1 MEWTVHQVERE
12 GLPQKVI
19 AKVRRSIA
27 AGEWQAGSKL
37 PPERELTTL
46 FGVSRTALR
55 EALGILS
62 AYGVLRIRHGGGIY
76 LAHSLNDSVF
86 EPLGFF
92 LPVNG
97 DTLLELMAV
106 RKLLEVGAAELA
118 AKMATDADIRE
129 MAQAVDDLQDRR
141 ASLED
146 LVQAGIRFHV
156 SIVKAA
162 RNKLLQRLTANL
174 VELFLVGH
182 RATTS
187 TKEGLRMG
195 VRDHLEIMRAIQSR
209 DPEKAKGAMRR
220 HLEVTEQILR
230 RVIQPPA
237 EKKGANHGASRTA
250 ASRRRSN

>member
-1 MEWTVHQVERE
+1 MYQVERE

-19 AKVRRSIA
+19 AKVRRLIA

-76 LAHSLNDSVF
+76 LAHSLDDSVF
-86 EPLGFF
+86 EPLGFV

-118 AKMATDADIRE
+118 ANMATDADIRE
-129 MAQAVDDLQDRR
+129 MAQALEDLQDRR

-156 SIVKAA
+156 SIVKAG
-162 RNKLLQRLTANL
+162 RNKLLQRLIANL
-174 VELFLVGH
+174 VELFLAGH

-187 TKEGLRMG
+187 TEEGLRMG
-195 VRDHLEIMRAIQSR
+195 VQDHLQILRAIRSR
-209 DPEKAKGAMRR
+209 DPEKAKEAMRR
-220 HLEVTEQILR
+220 HLEVTEQLLR
-230 RVIQPPA
+230 RMIQSPA
-237 EKKGANHGASRTA
+237 KRKGTNHGVSRTA
-250 ASRRRSN
+250 RSRRPSK